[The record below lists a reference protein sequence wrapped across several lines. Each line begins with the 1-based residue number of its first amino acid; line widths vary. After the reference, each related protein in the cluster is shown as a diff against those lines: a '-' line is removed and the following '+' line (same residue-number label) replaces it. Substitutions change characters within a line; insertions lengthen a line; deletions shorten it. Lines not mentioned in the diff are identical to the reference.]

1 MHKRIKNKAQ
11 IPDAK
16 PIETHLFKFTRQEE
30 REINK
35 AKALSQIFFLDY
47 GKAHNN
53 YIKPKPIQQEEQ
65 TEQGKTKDNDGKPKE
80 NTHSQLPSP

>member
-1 MHKRIKNKAQ
+1 MRKRIKNKAQ
-11 IPDAK
+11 IPDEK

-65 TEQGKTKDNDGKPKE
+65 TEQEKTKDNDGEPRE
-80 NTHSQLPSP
+80 ETNNQLPTS